1 MHDGFNLCFLSE
13 NFEYFFSPAYCHWYI
28 SFDAA
33 HLYCLVGSPCH
44 PLAYTEGLPRRLCP
58 TGLCPV
64 CACIA
69 SSSTKSSNHRE
80 WKAHLVPSWLC
91 PDSSMCK
98 QCWSE
103 VVPFEGPTVRRGTS
117 AQLWRKHGSR
127 GWVLMSGFPVVPSS
141 LKPCT
146 LDKSFL
152 C

>member
-1 MHDGFNLCFLSE
+1 MHGGFNLCFLNENSE
-13 NFEYFFSPAYCHWYI
+13 FFFSPAYYHWHI

-33 HLYCLVGSPCH
+33 HLYCFVGTCCH
-44 PLAYTEGLPRRLCP
+44 SLAYTEGLPWLLCP
-58 TGLCPV
+58 TGLCPLCV
-64 CACIA
+64 CIA
-69 SSSTKSSNHRE
+69 SSLTKSSNHRE

-103 VVPFEGPTVRRGTS
+103 VVPLEGPAVRRGAS
-117 AQLWRKHGSR
+117 AQLWRKHGGT
-127 GWVLMSGFPVVPSS
+127 GWVLMAGFPVVLSS